1 MPAIFFEGAL
11 LGLSTGLYCLTACL
25 PLLAPY
31 LMAEGKALW
40 RENLKI
46 LLQFLGGR
54 LAAYL
59 LFAVLAS
66 LAGQAGRNS
75 MPPWLL
81 PAATAACGL
90 TMLVL
95 AVFRISTGAS
105 ACLLKTDLNPFFR
118 RLPMAMGFLTGIN
131 ICPPFAAGFLRLLEL
146 ADIPRGIAY
155 FCGFFCSTS
164 LFVSP
169 VLLGTPWLG
178 ARANEIGRLALLL
191 AGLWYTA
198 LGLKSLFW
206 A

>member
-1 MPAIFFEGAL
+1 MPALFFEGAL
-11 LGLSTGLYCLTACL
+11 LGLSTGFYCLTACL

-31 LMAEGKALW
+31 LLAEGKALW
-40 RENLKI
+40 RENFKI

-66 LAGQAGRNS
+66 LAGQAGKYAL
-75 MPPWLL
+75 PAWLL
-81 PAATAACGL
+81 PAVTVGCGL
-90 TMLVL
+90 TMVAL

-105 ACLLKTDLNPFFR
+105 ACLLKTDLNPYFK

-131 ICPPFAAGFLRLLEL
+131 VCLPFAAGFLRLLEL
-146 ADIPRGIAY
+146 ADIPRGVAY
-155 FCGFFCSTS
+155 FTGFFCSTS

-169 VLLGTPWLG
+169 VLLGTPILG
-178 ARANEIGRLALLL
+178 ARAGEIGRLTLLL

-198 LGLKSLFW
+198 FGLKGLFW
-206 A
+206 T

>member
-1 MPAIFFEGAL
+1 MPAIFLEGAL

-46 LLQFLGGR
+46 LFQFLGGR

-66 LAGQAGRNS
+66 LAGQAGKNS

-90 TMLVL
+90 IMIVL
-95 AVFRISTGAS
+95 AAFRISTGAS

-198 LGLKSLFW
+198 LGLKGLFW